1 MTKGTPGDEA
11 RYGTVLA
18 VLLAALA
25 AAVAL
30 SAATGPVAVPLG
42 AFVDAVTHGGTDTA
56 SRVVLSLRL
65 PRTFLGVLVGGA
77 LASSGTAFQALLC
90 NPLADPYILGVSG
103 GAAVG
108 ALAVALFL
116 AAEASAL
123 LPLCA
128 FAGAALS
135 ALAVFLLARRR
146 SGVSPERLILMGVVV
161 GAFLNAVIMMMVTLS
176 PPGRIPGALY
186 WLMGDLGL
194 GTPRRVLMLLPYV
207 AVGMGALLLLAR
219 GLDLLLLGD
228 AEAFQAG
235 LSVDRVK
242 TATYLT
248 ASLLAGSVVAVSGLI
263 GFVGLIV
270 PHGARALV
278 GSSHRRLLPA
288 AFLLG
293 ASFLVVSDV
302 IARTASPTGEL
313 PVGAVTALAGAP
325 FFLYLL
331 RRNGGRS

>member
-1 MTKGTPGDEA
+1 MTGGGKKSG
-11 RYGTVLA
+11 A
-18 VLLAALA
+18 VFPVLA
-25 AAVAL
+25 AALLGALAL
-30 SAATGPVAVPLG
+30 SASTGPVSISPRAAFDAIFLG
-42 AFVDAVTHGGTDTA
+42 ADDTPA
-56 SRVVLSLRL
+56 RVLLSLRL
-65 PRTFLGVLVGGA
+65 PRALLGALVGGA
-77 LASSGTAFQALLC
+77 LASSGVAFQALLR

-108 ALAVALFL
+108 ALTVALFL
-116 AAEASAL
+116 SADASPL

-128 FAGAALS
+128 FGGAALS

-161 GAFLNAVIMMMVTLS
+161 GAFLNAVIMLMVTLA
-176 PPGRIPGALY
+176 PPGKIPGALY

-194 GTPRRVLMLLPYV
+194 GTPRRVAVLFPYV
-207 AVGMGALLLLAR
+207 ALGTVLLYLLSR

-228 AEAFQAG
+228 HAAFQAG
-235 LSVDRVK
+235 LSVERVK

-270 PHGARALV
+270 PHGARVLV
-278 GSSHRRLLPA
+278 GSGHRRLLPA

-293 ASFLVVSDV
+293 GAFLVLSDTL
-302 IARTASPTGEL
+302 ARAASPAREL

>member
-1 MTKGTPGDEA
+1 MT
-11 RYGTVLA
+11 RVS
-18 VLLAALA
+18 

-30 SAATGPVAVPLG
+30 PVLLAVAVAILALSLTIGSITIPPRQVLDALLG
-42 AFVDAVTHGGTDTA
+42 QEQTLAAD
-56 SRVVLSLRL
+56 VVRELRL
-65 PRTFLGVLVGGA
+65 PRAMSA
-77 LASSGTAFQALLC
+77 LAIGGLLAVTGTLLQALLR

-108 ALAVALFL
+108 ALSVALFL
-116 AAEASAL
+116 SADASPL

-128 FAGAALS
+128 FGGAALS

-161 GAFLNAVIMMMVTLS
+161 GAFLNAVIMLMVTLA
-176 PPGRIPGALY
+176 PPGKIPGALY

-194 GTPRRVLMLLPYV
+194 GTPRRVAVLFPYV
-207 AVGMGALLLLAR
+207 ALGTVLLYLLSR

-228 AEAFQAG
+228 HAAFQAG
-235 LSVDRVK
+235 LPVERVK

-270 PHGARALV
+270 PHGARVLV
-278 GSSHRRLLPA
+278 GSGHRRLLPA

-293 ASFLVVSDV
+293 GAFLVLSDTL
-302 IARTASPTGEL
+302 ARTASPAGEL

>member
-1 MTKGTPGDEA
+1 VTGRPAGTRSRAIFPA
-11 RYGTVLA
+11 LV
-18 VLLAALA
+18 AAFLGA
-25 AAVAL
+25 MVL
-30 SAATGPVAVPLG
+30 SAATGPVVVPLRKV
-42 AFVDAVTHGGTDTA
+42 VDAVLRGGDDTPA
-56 SRVVLSLRL
+56 RVFLSLRL
-65 PRTFLGVLVGGA
+65 PRALLGALVGGA
-77 LASSGTAFQALLC
+77 LASSGVAFQALLR
-90 NPLADPYILGVSG
+90 NPLADPYILGVSA

-108 ALAVALFL
+108 ALTVALFR
-116 AAEASAL
+116 SVDPSPG
-123 LPLCA
+123 LPFFA
-128 FAGAALS
+128 FVGATLS

-161 GAFLNAVIMMMVTLS
+161 GAFLNAVIMLMVTLA
-176 PPGRIPGALY
+176 PPGKIPGALY

-194 GTPRRVLMLLPYV
+194 GTPRRVATLLPYV
-207 AVGMGALLLLAR
+207 ALGTAVLFLLSR

-228 AEAFQAG
+228 QAAYQTG
-235 LSVDRVK
+235 LSVERVK

-270 PHGARALV
+270 PHGARTLV
-278 GSSHRRLLPA
+278 GSGHRRLLPA
-288 AFLLG
+288 SFLLG
-293 ASFLVVSDV
+293 GAFLVLSDTV
-302 IARTASPTGEL
+302 ARTASPAGEL